1 MKKLLALPLLA
12 LGFSTLSISS
22 PVFADDLL
30 ATIAADSSFK
40 TFQTAVQ
47 SSSLAETL
55 KGPGPFTLFVPNDA
69 AFAKIPKAKL
79 KALLA
84 DKEKLNKLLAYHV
97 LNGKI
102 TKADVDAGKVKT
114 AEGSDLTLS
123 ITDGVKVNNVAVKGQ
138 EIDADNGVIHIVD
151 TVLMPKK

>member
-1 MKKLLALPLLA
+1 MKKLLAIPLLA
-12 LGFSTLSISS
+12 FGLSASA
-22 PVFADDLL
+22 FADDLL
-30 ATIAADSSFK
+30 ATIAADGSFK

-47 SSSLAETL
+47 ASSLAETL
-55 KGPGPFTLFVPNDA
+55 KGPGPFTLFVPSDA
-69 AFAKIPKAKL
+69 AFAKLPKAKL

-84 DKEKLNKLLAYHV
+84 DKEKLNKVLSYHV
-97 LNGKI
+97 VNGKI

-114 AEGSDLTLS
+114 SEGQDLTLS
-123 ITDGVKVNNVAVKGQ
+123 IVDGVKVNNVVVRGS